1 MTPMGS
7 TKEIAL
13 VKSPRPKLAET
24 LEAAKRGDLAATRA
38 AIVAYDAI
46 WNGVEVYVAT
56 RSRPH
61 YQEVEGV
68 YQRKIEE
75 MLREASPNLAEIVP
89 LAAAMLAK
97 YDEAIKNSETGA
109 DLSTLFDDVAAIRLA
124 RAGLRAAGPAL
135 KAGDVAKAKSSF
147 ESFQKEWPGVKGIV
161 HQRSSDTT
169 QEIEAAIA
177 LAASAFQRSG
187 STAAELAPLV
197 DTVTERYNAGLTL
210 VVTEARATLPG

>member
-1 MTPMGS
+1 MGS
-7 TKEIAL
+7 PKEIAL

-24 LEAAKRGDLAATRA
+24 LEAAKRGDVAATRA

-46 WNGVEVYVAT
+46 WNGIEVYVAT

-75 MLREASPNLAEIVP
+75 MLRETNPNLAEIVP
-89 LAAAMLAK
+89 LAETMLAK

-135 KAGDVAKAKSSF
+135 KAGDVARARSSF
-147 ESFQKEWPGVKGIV
+147 EAFQKAWPDVKGIV
-161 HQRSSDTT
+161 QQRSGDTA
-169 QEIEAAIA
+169 QGIDAAIA
-177 LAASAFQRSG
+177 QAATAFQRG
-187 STAAELAPLV
+187 DATAAALSPLI
-197 DTVTERYNAGLTL
+197 DAVTERYNAGLTL